1 MEIETTKLSTAMI
14 GLLGIILLPLGGM
27 WAINTLFQTGIEY
40 SFVNWGA
47 CVFLQL
53 YLQIILKASFIS
65 TSKSKK

>member
-1 MEIETTKLSTAMI
+1 VEIETTKLSTAMI